1 MQQNSAS
8 EGSLIRV
15 LVAANSIVVQTGLA
29 ALLAT
34 SPVLNVVG
42 TSSLSALPK
51 WVEQLQPDAV
61 LLEWD
66 ASDDDRMLLP
76 PALSPAIVMLVDD
89 WQRGALTDL
98 LRAGVR
104 GVLPSD
110 ATASEIV
117 GAVEAVAVGLTVLHP
132 DGVEALLPALSATT
146 RPVVEPGQTLT
157 SREIEVLTMLAEGL
171 GNKTIARRLGI
182 SEHTVKFHIGSIFSK
197 LKASSRTEAVILG
210 ARQGLILL

>member
-1 MQQNSAS
+1 MQQISANES
-8 EGSLIRV
+8 SLIRV

-29 ALLAT
+29 ALLSA
-34 SPVLNVVG
+34 SPVLEVVG
-42 TSSLSALPK
+42 TCSLATLPE
-51 WVEQLQPDAV
+51 WVEQRTPDVV

-66 ASDDDRMLLP
+66 AAEDDRVLLSPTLP
-76 PALSPAIVMLVDD
+76 PAIVLLVED
-89 WQRGALTDL
+89 WPPGGLGDL
-98 LRAGVR
+98 LRLGVR
-104 GVLPSD
+104 GVLPND

-117 GAVEAVAVGLTVLHP
+117 RAVEAVAVGLTVLHP
-132 DGVEALLPALSATT
+132 AGVEALLPTLSAS
-146 RPVVEPGQTLT
+146 RAVAEPSQALT
-157 SREIEVLTMLAEGL
+157 SREVEVLTMLAEGL

>member
-1 MQQNSAS
+1 MQQNSA
-8 EGSLIRV
+8 GDGRLIRV

-29 ALLAT
+29 TLLSA
-34 SPVLNVVG
+34 SPGLNVVG
-42 TSSLSALPK
+42 TSSLSALSE
-51 WVEQLQPDAV
+51 WAESLRPDVV

-66 ASDDDRMLLP
+66 ASDDDRVLLP
-76 PALSPAIVMLVDD
+76 PALAPAIVMLVDD
-89 WQRGALTDL
+89 WQRGALADL

-117 GAVEAVAVGLTVLHP
+117 RAVEAVSVGLTVLHP
-132 DGVEALLPALSATT
+132 EGVESLLPPLAATA
-146 RPVVEPGQTLT
+146 RPVAEPGQALT
-157 SREIEVLTMLAEGL
+157 TREVEVLTMLAEGL